1 MQWEWEAE
9 IHDKEANNLKNEK
22 RKKEKPRTCWSN
34 IWGPLCKDIG
44 NYELFMSRL

>member
-22 RKKEKPRTCWSN
+22 KKSQELVGQIFGDLYVK
-34 IWGPLCKDIG
+34 ILEIM
-44 NYELFMSRL
+44 NYS